1 MTNILEIKREQLFAA
16 MTREESDASLAR
28 AGAQG
33 RYGPAR
39 RHACHQAFARKAS
52 KSLIDRAE
60 SHRRARKFA
69 CSSMAKD
76 SRIGPMAQP
85 LHAMRACDEGHAFE
99 SWFAN
104 SATYDRQVKRG
115 LVSCPVCNSTK
126 VEKAIM
132 APRVAGTKRRGDV
145 SVSAPMPEGPAS
157 SQPSASNAPPE
168 APQTNV
174 SAPVAMMSPQE
185 REVRS
190 KLKELR
196 EHLIRNADYVGRRF
210 PEEARKMRRD
220 RAPLG
225 LRRGHA

>member
-1 MTNILEIKREQLFAA
+1 MTVHRFYILEIKRERLFAA

-33 RYGPAR
+33 RYLPAH
-39 RHACHQAFARKAS
+39 RHACHQAFARKGG

-60 SHRRARKFA
+60 VAARAKNRFLQDGRRFE
-69 CSSMAKD
+69 M
-76 SRIGPMAQP
+76 IGQMAQP
-85 LHAMRACDEGHAFE
+85 LHAMRGLATIRYALACDDAQPFE

-104 SATYDRQVKRG
+104 SATYDRHVKRG

-132 APRVAGTKRRGDV
+132 APRVAGTKRRSDA

-157 SQPSASNAPPE
+157 SQPSASKAPPE

-174 SAPVAMMSPQE
+174 PAPVAMMSPQE
-185 REVRS
+185 REFRR
-190 KLKELR
+190 KLKHLH
-196 EHLIRNADYVGRRF
+196 EHVSRNPDYVG
-210 PEEARKMRRD
+210 
-220 RAPLG
+220 G
-225 LRRGHA
+225 S